1 METQPTDG
9 ILEEFRIEFLD
20 CWRRLPN
27 KGFFF
32 ILLAAWL
39 VLFQAVGNSTLGF
52 IHSPSLLVWMWGAYH
67 PSVSGDDGH
76 GFVVP
81 FVVLGLM
88 WWKRRELVSLPL
100 KSWWPAIFLVALGLF
115 LHVLGYAVEQPRISI
130 IGLFTGLY
138 GLTGLAWGPAWLR
151 ASFFPF
157 VLFAFS
163 VPLGTLAQPITFRL
177 RLTVCQIVEAVSH
190 LISIDILRN
199 GTNLIDPTGHYQYDV
214 AAACSG
220 IRSLIATL
228 GLALVYGVLSF
239 KPWWKRG
246 ALIASAIPLAV
257 IGNVVR
263 LLTIIIAAEIGGQ
276 SAGDYVHEGGP
287 GGILS
292 LLPYVPAF
300 AGLLCIGH
308 YLGESNA
315 PAPSPVLAPKPA

>member
-1 METQPTDG
+1 MEKQPTDG
-9 ILEEFRIEFLD
+9 ILEEFRVEFLD

-39 VLFQAVGNSTLGF
+39 GLFQALGNSTLGF
-52 IHSPSLLVWMWGAYH
+52 IHSQSLLVWMWSAYH

-81 FVVLGLM
+81 LLVLGIL
-88 WWKRRELVSLPL
+88 WWKRKELISLPL
-100 KSWWPAIFLVALGLF
+100 RTWWPAFLLVGFGLF
-115 LHVLGYAVEQPRISI
+115 LHVLGYAVQQPRISI
-130 IGLFTGLY
+130 MGLFTGVC

-157 VLFAFS
+157 ILFAFS

-177 RLTVCQIVEAVSH
+177 RLVVCQIVEGISH
-190 LISIDILRN
+190 LISIDIMRN

-220 IRSLIATL
+220 IRSLVATL
-228 GLALVYGVLSF
+228 GLALVYGVLFF
-239 KPWWKRG
+239 KTWWKRG
-246 ALIASAIPLAV
+246 VLLASAVPLAV

-263 LLTIIIAAEIGGQ
+263 LLTIVIAAEIGGQ
-276 SAGDYVHEGGP
+276 EWGNAVHEGGP
-287 GGILS
+287 AGIFS
-292 LLPYVPAF
+292 LLPYIPPFLGLIWLGQYLKEPEVVAVPT
-300 AGLLCIGH
+300 L
-308 YLGESNA
+308 E
-315 PAPSPVLAPKPA
+315 PKPA

>member
-1 METQPTDG
+1 MEKQPTDG
-9 ILEEFRIEFLD
+9 ILEEFRLEFLD
-20 CWRRLPN
+20 CWRQLPN

-39 VLFQAVGNSTLGF
+39 GLFQAVGNSTHGF
-52 IHSPSLLVWMWGAYH
+52 IHSQSLLVWMWGAYH

-81 FVVLGLM
+81 FLVLGIL
-88 WWKRRELVSLPL
+88 WWKRKELVSLPL
-100 KSWWPAIFLVALGLF
+100 RTWWPAFFLLGFGLF
-115 LHVLGYAVEQPRISI
+115 LHVLGYAVQQPRISI
-130 IGLFTGLY
+130 MGLFVGLY
-138 GLTGLAWGPAWLR
+138 GLTGMAWGPAWLK

-157 VLFAFS
+157 ILFAFS

-177 RLTVCQIVEAVSH
+177 RLVVCQIVEAISH
-190 LISIDILRN
+190 LISIDILRS

-220 IRSLIATL
+220 IRSLVATL
-228 GLALVYGVLSF
+228 GLSLVYGVLSF
-239 KPWWKRG
+239 RTSWKRG
-246 ALIASAIPLAV
+246 VLIASAVPLAV

-263 LLTIIIAAEIGGQ
+263 LLTIVIAAEIGGQ
-276 SAGDYVHEGGP
+276 EAGNYVHEGGP

-300 AGLLCIGH
+300 LGLLWLGN
-308 YLGESNA
+308 YLKEPELVA
-315 PAPSPVLAPKPA
+315 VPTLEPKPA

>member
-9 ILEEFRIEFLD
+9 ILEEFRLEFLD

-39 VLFQAVGNSTLGF
+39 ALFQALGNSTLGF
-52 IHSPSLLVWMWGAYH
+52 IHSKSLMYWMWMAYH

-81 FVVLGLM
+81 ILVLGIL
-88 WWKRRELVSLPL
+88 WWKRKELVSLPL
-100 KSWWPAIFLVALGLF
+100 RTWWPAFFLIGFGLF
-115 LHVLGYAVEQPRISI
+115 LHVLGYAIQQPRVSI
-130 IGLFTGLY
+130 VGLFTGLY

-157 VLFAFS
+157 ILFAFA

-177 RLTVCQIVEAVSH
+177 RLVVCQIVEAISH

-228 GLALVYGVLSF
+228 GLSLVYGVLSF
-239 KPWWKRG
+239 RTWWKRG
-246 ALIASAIPLAV
+246 VLIASAVPLAV
-257 IGNVVR
+257 IGNAVR
-263 LLTIIIAAEIGGQ
+263 LLTIVIAAEIGGQ
-276 SAGDYVHEGGP
+276 DLGNYVHEGGP

-300 AGLLCIGH
+300 LGLLWLGH
-308 YLGESNA
+308 SLREREA
-315 PAPSPVLAPKPA
+315 VAVPALEPKPA

>member
-9 ILEEFRIEFLD
+9 ILEEFRLEFLD

-39 VLFQAVGNSTLGF
+39 VLFQILGNSTLGF
-52 IHSPSLLVWMWGAYH
+52 IHSQSLLVWMWMAYH

-81 FVVLGLM
+81 ILVLAIF
-88 WWKRRELVSLPL
+88 WWKRKELVSLPL
-100 KSWWPAIFLVALGLF
+100 RTWWPAFFLVGFGLF
-115 LHVLGYAVEQPRISI
+115 LHVLGYAIQQPRISI
-130 IGLFTGLY
+130 VGLFVGFY

-163 VPLGTLAQPITFRL
+163 VPLGTLSQPITFRL
-177 RLTVCQIVEAVSH
+177 RLMVCQIVEAISH

-214 AAACSG
+214 AAPCSG

-228 GLALVYGVLSF
+228 GLSLVYGVLSF
-239 KPWWKRG
+239 KTWWKRG
-246 ALIASAIPLAV
+246 VLIASAVPLAV
-257 IGNVVR
+257 IGNAVR
-263 LLTIIIAAEIGGQ
+263 LLTIVIAAEIGGQ
-276 SAGDYVHEGGP
+276 EWGNAVHDGGP
-287 GGILS
+287 AGIYS
-292 LLPYVPAF
+292 LLPYIPPF
-300 AGLLCIGH
+300 LGLIWLGH
-308 YLGESNA
+308 YLRDSDAVAVRGLE
-315 PAPSPVLAPKPA
+315 PKPA

>member
-1 METQPTDG
+1 MEKQSTDG
-9 ILEEFRIEFLD
+9 ILEEFRLEFLD
-20 CWRRLPN
+20 CWQRVPN

-39 VLFQAVGNSTLGF
+39 GLFQALGNSTLGF
-52 IHSPSLLVWMWGAYH
+52 IHSQSLVYWMWMAYH

-81 FVVLGLM
+81 ILVLGIL
-88 WWKRRELVSLPL
+88 WWKRKELVSLPL
-100 KSWWPAIFLVALGLF
+100 RTWWPAFFLIGFGLF
-115 LHVLGYAVEQPRISI
+115 LHVLGYAVQQPRISI
-130 IGLFTGLY
+130 VGLFVGLY

-157 VLFAFS
+157 ALFAFS

-177 RLTVCQIVEAVSH
+177 RLVVCQIVEAISH

-228 GLALVYGVLSF
+228 GLSLVYGVISF
-239 KPWWKRG
+239 RTWWKRG
-246 ALIASAIPLAV
+246 VLIASAVPLAV
-257 IGNVVR
+257 IGNVIR
-263 LLTIIIAAEIGGQ
+263 LLTIVIAAEIGGQ
-276 SAGDYVHEGGP
+276 EVGNYVHEGGP
-287 GGILS
+287 GGIIS

-300 AGLLCIGH
+300 FGLLWLGH
-308 YLGESNA
+308 YLREPEGVTMPTLE
-315 PAPSPVLAPKPA
+315 PKPA

>member
-1 METQPTDG
+1 MEKQPTDG
-9 ILEEFRIEFLD
+9 ILEEFRLEFLD

-39 VLFQAVGNSTLGF
+39 GLFQALGNSTLGF
-52 IHSPSLLVWMWGAYH
+52 IHSQSLLVWMWSAYH

-81 FVVLGLM
+81 LLVLGIL
-88 WWKRRELVSLPL
+88 WWKRKELISLPL
-100 KSWWPAIFLVALGLF
+100 RTWWPAFLLVGFGLF
-115 LHVLGYAVEQPRISI
+115 LHVLGYAVQQPRISI
-130 IGLFTGLY
+130 MGLFTGVC

-157 VLFAFS
+157 ILFAFS

-177 RLTVCQIVEAVSH
+177 RLVVCQIVEGISH
-190 LISIDILRN
+190 LISIDIMRN

-220 IRSLIATL
+220 IRSLVATL
-228 GLALVYGVLSF
+228 GLALVYGVLFF
-239 KPWWKRG
+239 KTWWKRG
-246 ALIASAIPLAV
+246 VLLASAVPLAV

-263 LLTIIIAAEIGGQ
+263 LLTIVIAAEIGGQ
-276 SAGDYVHEGGP
+276 EWGNAVHEGGP
-287 GGILS
+287 AGIFS
-292 LLPYVPAF
+292 LLPYIPPFLGLIWLGQYLKEPEVVAVPT
-300 AGLLCIGH
+300 L
-308 YLGESNA
+308 E
-315 PAPSPVLAPKPA
+315 PKPA

>member
-1 METQPTDG
+1 MEKQPTDG
-9 ILEEFRIEFLD
+9 ILEEFRLEFLD

-39 VLFQAVGNSTLGF
+39 ALFQALGNSTLGF
-52 IHSPSLLVWMWGAYH
+52 IHSKSLMYWMWMAYH

-81 FVVLGLM
+81 ILVLGIL
-88 WWKRRELVSLPL
+88 WWKRKELVSLPL
-100 KSWWPAIFLVALGLF
+100 RTWWPAFFLVGFGLF
-115 LHVLGYAVEQPRISI
+115 LHMLGYAIQQPRVSI
-130 IGLFTGLY
+130 VGLFTGLY

-157 VLFAFS
+157 ILLAFS

-177 RLTVCQIVEAVSH
+177 RLVVCQIVEGISH
-190 LISIDILRN
+190 LISIDIMRN

-220 IRSLIATL
+220 IRSLVATL
-228 GLALVYGVLSF
+228 GLALVYGVLFF
-239 KPWWKRG
+239 KTWWKRG
-246 ALIASAIPLAV
+246 VLLASAVPLAV
-257 IGNVVR
+257 IGNAVR
-263 LLTIIIAAEIGGQ
+263 LLTIVIAAEIGGQ
-276 SAGDYVHEGGP
+276 GLGNYVHEGGP
-287 GGILS
+287 FGILS

-300 AGLLCIGH
+300 LGLLWLGH
-308 YLGESNA
+308 SLREREA
-315 PAPSPVLAPKPA
+315 LAVPGLEPKPA

>member
-9 ILEEFRIEFLD
+9 ILEEFRLEFLD

-39 VLFQAVGNSTLGF
+39 ALFQVLGNSTLGF
-52 IHSPSLLVWMWGAYH
+52 IHSQSLLYWMWMAYH

-81 FVVLGLM
+81 ILVLGIL
-88 WWKRRELVSLPL
+88 WWKRKELVTLPL
-100 KSWWPAIFLVALGLF
+100 RTWWPAFFLVAFGLF
-115 LHVLGYAVEQPRISI
+115 LHVLGYAVQQPRISI
-130 IGLFTGLY
+130 MGLFVGLY

-157 VLFAFS
+157 ILFAFA
-163 VPLGTLAQPITFRL
+163 VPLGTLSQPITFRL
-177 RLTVCQIVEAVSH
+177 RMVVCQIVEGISH

-214 AAACSG
+214 AAPCSG
-220 IRSLIATL
+220 IRSLVATL
-228 GLALVYGVLSF
+228 GLSLVYGVISF
-239 KPWWKRG
+239 RTWWKRG
-246 ALIASAIPLAV
+246 VLIASAVPLAV

-263 LLTIIIAAEIGGQ
+263 LLTIVIAAEIGGQ
-276 SAGDYVHEGGP
+276 EWGNAVHEGGP
-287 GGILS
+287 GGIYS
-292 LLPYVPAF
+292 LLPYIPPFLGLIWLGQYLREREVVAVPK
-300 AGLLCIGH
+300 L
-308 YLGESNA
+308 E
-315 PAPSPVLAPKPA
+315 PKPA